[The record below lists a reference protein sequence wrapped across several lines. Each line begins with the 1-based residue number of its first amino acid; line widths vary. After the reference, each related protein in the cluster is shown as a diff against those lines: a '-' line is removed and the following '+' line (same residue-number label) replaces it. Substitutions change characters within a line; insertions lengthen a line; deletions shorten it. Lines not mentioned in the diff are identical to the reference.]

1 MRALLKLL
9 VFLILLS
16 VLGGAVF
23 AAWMWSFAHRP
34 LRFETTPLEVTIPP
48 GSSLGVAARDLVAS
62 GVSMRPWQFALL
74 GRFRGLDADIKAG
87 TYRFPEALTPLELLE
102 KLTRGEF
109 VLMEVVF
116 IEGWTFRQL
125 RQALD
130 AHPDLRHDTAGVS
143 DAEVLS
149 RIGAKPGHP
158 EGRFFPGK
166 YLFAKG
172 SSDTEVLRQA
182 YGQMERRL
190 AAAWDERDPA
200 VPLASPYEALILA
213 SIVEKE
219 TGQAS
224 DRAMIAGVFANRLR
238 TRMLLQTDPSVIYG
252 LGTAFD
258 GNLRK
263 RDLVADGPY
272 NTYTRPGLP
281 PTPIALPGQ
290 ASLSAA
296 VKPANTDALYFVSR
310 GDGSSHF
317 SRSLDE
323 HNRAVSKYQ
332 RGGR

>member
-1 MRALLKLL
+1 MRTLLKLL
-9 VFLILLS
+9 LS
-16 VLGGAVF
+16 LGLVLALGGVAF
-23 AAWMWSFAHRP
+23 AAWMGSFAQRP
-34 LRFETTPLEVTIPP
+34 LEFAAIPLEVTVRP
-48 GSSLGVAARDLVAS
+48 GASLSVAARELAAAGVA
-62 GVSMRPWQFALL
+62 MRPWQFALL
-74 GRFRGLDADIKAG
+74 GRVRGSDAGIKAG
-87 TYRFPEALTPLELLE
+87 TYRFTEPLTPLALLD
-102 KLTRGEF
+102 KLVRGDSI
-109 VLMEVVF
+109 LMEIMF

-130 AHPDLRHDTAGVS
+130 AHPDLRHDTAALP
-143 DAEVLS
+143 DTELLA
-149 RIGAKPGHP
+149 RIGATPGHP
-158 EGRFFPGK
+158 EGRFFPDK

-172 SSDTEVLRQA
+172 ASDIDVLRQA
-182 YGQMERRL
+182 YAQMERRL
-190 AAAWDERDPA
+190 AAAWGERDPS

-238 TRMLLQTDPSVIYG
+238 TRMLLQTDPTVIYG
-252 LGTAFD
+252 LGESFD
-258 GNLRK
+258 GNLRR
-263 RDLVADGPY
+263 RDLLADGPY

-296 VKPANTDALYFVSR
+296 VKPAKTDALYFVAR
-310 GDGSSHF
+310 GDGSSQF

-323 HNRAVSKYQ
+323 HNRAVSRYQ

>member
-1 MRALLKLL
+1 MRALLKLF
-9 VFLILLS
+9 VSLIVLLA
-16 VLGGAVF
+16 LGGAAF

-34 LRFETTPLEVTIPP
+34 LQIDPTPLEVTIRP
-48 GSSLGVAARDLVAS
+48 GSSLNVAARDLAAS
-62 GVSMRPWQFALL
+62 GIAMRPWQFALL
-74 GRFRGLDADIKAG
+74 GRFHGRDAGIKAG
-87 TYRFPEALTPLELLE
+87 TYRFPEALTPLELLD
-102 KLTRGEF
+102 KLTRGDF

-130 AHPDLRHDTAGVS
+130 THPDLRHDTTGLS
-143 DAEVLS
+143 DADLLA
-149 RIGAKPGHP
+149 RIGASPGHP

-166 YLFAKG
+166 YLFVKG
-172 SSDTEVLRQA
+172 ASDTEVLRQA
-182 YGQMERRL
+182 YAQMERRL
-190 AAAWDERDPA
+190 AAAWAERDPA
-200 VPLASPYEALILA
+200 LPLASPYEALILA

-219 TGQAS
+219 TGQGA
-224 DRAMIAGVFANRLR
+224 DRAMIAAVFANRLR
-238 TRMLLQTDPSVIYG
+238 ARMLLQTDPSVIYG
-252 LGTAFD
+252 LGESFD

-263 RDLVADGPY
+263 RDLVTDGPY

-281 PTPIALPGQ
+281 PTPISLPGQ

-296 VKPANTDALYFVSR
+296 VKPSKTDALYFVAR

>member
-9 VFLILLS
+9 VSLIIVLA
-16 VLGGAVF
+16 LGGAAV

-34 LRFETTPLEVTIPP
+34 LQFATSPLEVTIRP
-48 GSSLGVAARDLVAS
+48 GSTLNVAARDLVAA
-62 GVSMRPWQFALL
+62 GVAMRPWQFALL
-74 GRFRGLDADIKAG
+74 GRFHGRDAGIKAG
-87 TYRFPEALTPLELLE
+87 TYRFPESLTPLALLE
-102 KLTRGEF
+102 KLVRGDF
-109 VLMEVVF
+109 ILVDIVF

-130 AHPDLRHDTAGVS
+130 AHSDLRHDTAGLS
-143 DAEVLS
+143 DADLLE
-149 RIGAKPGHP
+149 RIGAVSGHP

-182 YGQMERRL
+182 YVQMERRL
-190 AAAWDERDPA
+190 AAAWAERDPSSP
-200 VPLASPYEALILA
+200 VASPYEALILA

-252 LGTAFD
+252 LGDAFD

-263 RDLVADGPY
+263 RDLVTDGPY

-281 PTPIALPGQ
+281 PTPISLPGQ
-290 ASLSAA
+290 ASLDAA
-296 VKPANTDALYFVSR
+296 VKPAKTDALYFVAR